1 MVLPAAVRR
10 AAGIHQDA
18 EVVARADGQGR
29 MVIETVES
37 IKARVLAS
45 APEPSGLDVAADV
58 RTMRDED
65 GAVADAAAARRSSA
79 HGSEQDSEAAG
90 AALLAHLGL

>member
-1 MVLPAAVRR
+1 MTSASPLSSAAFRVGGKGRVVVPAAVRR
-10 AAGIHQDA
+10 AAGIDQGA

-45 APEPSGLDVAADV
+45 APEPSGLDV
-58 RTMRDED
+58 
-65 GAVADAAAARRSSA
+65 VAD
-79 HGSEQDSEAAG
+79 DSEAAG